1 MIHRGSAVPLG
12 EHETRVAR
20 DMLDAIDRAL
30 VCGTLERDRI
40 VREGRSLRIDDGSTG
55 HAGLILELPPHDTG
69 PFADRER
76 ELRLHIDDRSLLDL
90 IDPLPVPEA
99 VATLVCRAREVVDLC
114 SSPRVRRP
122 GSDAEFGERFAL
134 LLACERSTRAE
145 GEEVSTSV
153 IHPWGEVTG
162 RQGGPLPHQ
171 PLEIDLPPILHCI
184 VSWDAVD
191 VDVVIGGLQHHA
203 GVRAA
208 DDPMESLRMIAEL
221 DALRASMRR

>member
-30 VCGTLERDRI
+30 VCGTLEQDRI
-40 VREGRSLRIDDGSTG
+40 VREGRSLRLDDGSTG
-55 HAGLILELPPHDTG
+55 HAGLVLELPPHDTG

-76 ELRLHIDDRSLLDL
+76 ELRLHIDDRSLLDR
-90 IDPLPVPEA
+90 IDPLPVPDGIA
-99 VATLVCRAREVVDLC
+99 ALVRRAREVIDLC

-122 GSDAEFGERFAL
+122 GRDAELGERFTL
-134 LLACERSTRAE
+134 LLACERSVRAE
-145 GEEVSTSV
+145 GEKVSTSV
-153 IHPWGEVTG
+153 VHPWCDVPG
-162 RQGGPLPHQ
+162 RQGGPLPLH

-191 VDVVIGGLQHHA
+191 MDVVIGGLQHHA
-203 GVRAA
+203 SIRVA
-208 DDPMESLRMIAEL
+208 DDPMGGLRMTAEL